1 MNNFMLFSSNPK
13 QRLFFLS
20 KILRCII

>member
-1 MNNFMLFSSNPK
+1 MNNFMLFSSNQK

-20 KILRCII
+20 KVLRCII